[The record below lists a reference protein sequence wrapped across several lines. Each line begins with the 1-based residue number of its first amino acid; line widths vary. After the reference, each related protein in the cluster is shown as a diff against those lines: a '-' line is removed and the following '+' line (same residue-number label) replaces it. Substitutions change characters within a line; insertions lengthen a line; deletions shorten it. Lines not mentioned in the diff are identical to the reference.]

1 VKRGVELGYRV
12 IDDYI
17 KQGTAVANSFA
28 GPTKGQ
34 VPSTQ
39 DLPKMA
45 ERMMQYGSDFAS
57 IWFDAMAV
65 MISNFDGTGP
75 GARPAG
81 FPPPGQSP
89 PPVRAP
95 TGRGPTSRSS
105 DNLQPPPRLSLEI
118 RCSQAIEVLVT
129 LDEPISS
136 STFVVEDLRARS
148 GSKKIKGAALEMP
161 ESPAGAIRI
170 RIQVPSRTPSG
181 RYSGAILDAVANN
194 PRGRLTVIVGQ

>member
-1 VKRGVELGYRV
+1 
-12 IDDYI
+12 
-17 KQGTAVANSFA
+17 
-28 GPTKGQ
+28 
-34 VPSTQ
+34 
-39 DLPKMA
+39 
-45 ERMMQYGSDFAS
+45 
-57 IWFDAMAV
+57 
-65 MISNFDGTGP
+65 
-75 GARPAG
+75 
-81 FPPPGQSP
+81 
-89 PPVRAP
+89 
-95 TGRGPTSRSS
+95 
-105 DNLQPPPRLSLEI
+105 LSLEI